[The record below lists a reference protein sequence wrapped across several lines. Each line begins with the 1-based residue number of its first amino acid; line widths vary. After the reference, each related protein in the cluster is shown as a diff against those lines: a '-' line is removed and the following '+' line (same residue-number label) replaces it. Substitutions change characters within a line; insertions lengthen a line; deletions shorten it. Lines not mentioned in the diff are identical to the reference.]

1 MRTLLLLVACI
12 LFFCSCGKVECPA
25 FPEELMTWVDY
36 KKTDT
41 LRYKSFND
49 TLSHIVINNHKSE
62 RHSFKRNYD
71 CECSA
76 SAGFVSDINKNGYN
90 IIGSCYYF
98 DDDNIIVSYK
108 FQTNETEDLFEFR
121 YDLSNNQLLDDLTI
135 IDYELNGVVL
145 SNVGMLENTNNII
158 ISKVYFTSEK
168 GLIAFV
174 DNNNTEWKLIE

>member
-12 LFFCSCGKVECPA
+12 IFICSCGKVECPA

-62 RHSFKRNYD
+62 RYSFNKNLD
-71 CECSA
+71 CVCGA

-90 IIGSCYYF
+90 IIGSCFYS
-98 DDDNIIVSYK
+98 DDLIDVSYR
-108 FQTNETEDLFEFR
+108 FQTSEIEDLFEFR

-135 IDYELNGVVL
+135 INYELNGVVL
-145 SNVGMLENTNNII
+145 SNVLMLENTQINIVG
-158 ISKVYFTSEK
+158 KVYFTSQK

-174 DNNNTEWKLIE
+174 DNNSTEWKLIE

>member
-1 MRTLLLLVACI
+1 
-12 LFFCSCGKVECPA
+12 
-25 FPEELMTWVDY
+25 MTWVDY

-62 RHSFKRNYD
+62 RYSFNKNLD
-71 CECSA
+71 CVCGA

-90 IIGSCYYF
+90 IIGSCYYS
-98 DDDNIIVSYK
+98 DDLIDVSYR
-108 FQTNETEDLFEFR
+108 FQTSEIEDLFEFR

-135 IDYELNGVVL
+135 INYELNGVVL